1 MIKAWRIV
9 KAKHADSAFKG
20 AGCQFASGRWHDLM
34 VPVVY
39 CSDSQAL
46 AVLETFVHVHSHAKH
61 IHYVVF
67 ELAIPKVVIVDVMTI
82 TALPQKW
89 RQQPTD
95 AATQKI
101 GSDWVRS
108 QASAV
113 LRVPSVIAPADSNY
127 VISPHHPDFHR
138 IVVGE
143 AQPFSFDSR
152 LWK

>member
-9 KAKHADSAFKG
+9 KAKHADAALTG

-46 AVLETFVHVHSHAKH
+46 AVLETFVHVLSHAKH
-61 IHYVVF
+61 IQYVAF
-67 ELAIPKVVIVDVMTI
+67 ELAVPQVLIVDVI
-82 TALPQKW
+82 SIAALPEKW
-89 RQQPTD
+89 RQQPAG

-101 GSDWVRS
+101 GSAWVRS

-113 LRVPSVIAPADSNY
+113 LRVPSAIAPAGSNY
-127 VISPHHPDFHR
+127 LLNPHHPDFRR
-138 IVVGE
+138 IKIGG
-143 AQPFSFDSR
+143 AQAFSFDSR

>member
-9 KAKHADSAFKG
+9 KAKHADAAFTG
-20 AGCQFASGRWHDLM
+20 AGCQFASGRWHNLM

-46 AVLETFVHVHSHAKH
+46 AVLETFVHVLSHAKD
-61 IHYVVF
+61 IQYVAF
-67 ELAIPKVVIVDVMTI
+67 ELAIPPVVMVDVMSTG
-82 TALPQKW
+82 TLPEKW
-89 RQQPTD
+89 RQQPAD
-95 AATQKI
+95 AMTQKI

-127 VISPHHPDFHR
+127 LLNPQHPDFHR
-138 IVVGE
+138 IKIGE